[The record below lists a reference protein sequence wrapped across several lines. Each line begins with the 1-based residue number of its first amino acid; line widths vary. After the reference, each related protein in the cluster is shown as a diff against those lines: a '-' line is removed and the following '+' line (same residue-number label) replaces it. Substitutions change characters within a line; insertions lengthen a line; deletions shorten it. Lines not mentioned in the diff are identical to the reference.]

1 MRVYTVE
8 RMDKYDYDF
17 SVEIKKYGAFR
28 DRNNALKKAK
38 EVYHSMCGEYEDDI
52 ERYSDKDVY
61 IDEDVGGLYVIEDN
75 EFGYY
80 ADEIIYYLQ
89 DSNFANEYYDM
100 NNTQRLKF
108 LNKIL
113 QVLGYYGSYE
123 VLEV

>member
-1 MRVYTVE
+1 MKVYTVE

-52 ERYSDKDVY
+52 ECYSNKDVY

-80 ADEIIYYLQ
+80 QI
-89 DSNFANEYYDM
+89 S
-100 NNTQRLKF
+100 
-108 LNKIL
+108 
-113 QVLGYYGSYE
+113 YGAGENYE
-123 VLEV
+123 AHSVAVEEWEMED